1 MLSPSGAYTT
11 ATFLAAGVSLAV
23 AARVYG
29 RREPYAESFV
39 GLMIAIAAWSGLYG
53 VQLLVSGLATRLSVF
68 RVIAVVG
75 ATVPTLWLWFT
86 VQYTGADWLADAREV
101 LLLEPAVFVVAV
113 VTNPA
118 HGLVWGSPRLAVD
131 TGVTSLIVTFG
142 PGFLLHATYSYLL
155 VAVGLVLVARVAVT
169 GPVVSARQSALL
181 MLGAVPPFV
190 VNVVELLV
198 GGPIPVDTTPFAFV
212 VTGVVWGLALF
223 QFDLLRRTAPA
234 RRQAL
239 EGVDSGL
246 IVTDETGEVVEID
259 ELARRV
265 FDGEPTVGDSLQP
278 TVADGAGSP
287 SGLDGGDRT
296 AVIDDRRRV
305 FDTTVEPLSDHRGRT
320 TGYAVVVHDVTAR
333 HASRKRLEVANRVL
347 RHNLSNDLNVVVG
360 YANHVTTRSD
370 DSEVREAATKIH
382 AAATGLLET
391 SEKARV
397 LVNSETS
404 TTDPVAVELTEPTR
418 RVVEQFE
425 SVADVRL
432 SVTDATATVESRRD
446 YRTALSNLVENAV
459 EHHDGDPTV
468 WVEVT
473 TDTDA
478 DEVVVAVADDGP
490 GVPDTDRLAV
500 VRGTETPLEHA
511 SGLGL
516 WIARW
521 TATAVGGELSI
532 SDREPRGTRVELRL
546 PSAES

>member
-1 MLSPSGAYTT
+1 MLSPSAAYTT
-11 ATFLAAGVSLAV
+11 AMFLAAGVSLVV

-29 RREPYAESFV
+29 RREPYAGSFV
-39 GLMIAIAAWSGLYG
+39 ALMTAIAAWSGLYG
-53 VQLLVSGLATRLSVF
+53 VQLLVSGLGLRLFVF
-68 RVIAVVG
+68 RLIVVAG

-86 VQYTGADWLADAREV
+86 IQYTGTDWLADVRWALV
-101 LLLEPAVFVVAV
+101 LEPAAFVAAV
-113 VTNPA
+113 VTNSV
-118 HGLVWGSPRLAVD
+118 HGLVWESPRIAVD
-131 TGVTSLIVTFG
+131 AGVTSLIVTLN
-142 PGFLLHATYSYLL
+142 PGYLLHAAYAYVL

-169 GPVVSARQSALL
+169 GPAVSARQSALL
-181 MLGAVPPFV
+181 IAGAVPPFV
-190 VNVVELLV
+190 ANVLQLLV
-198 GGPIPVDTTPFAFV
+198 GGPIPVDTTPLAFV

-239 EGVDSGL
+239 QGVDTGV

-259 ELARRV
+259 ELARKV
-265 FDGEPTVGDSLQP
+265 FDGEPAVGDTLQP
-278 TVADGAGSP
+278 TATDGAGSP
-287 SGLDGGDRT
+287 SGLDDGDRT

-305 FDTTVEPLSDHRGRT
+305 FDTAVEPLSDHRGRT

-360 YANHVTTRSD
+360 YANHVAAQGD
-370 DSEVREAATKIH
+370 DPEVRDAATRIH
-382 AAATGLLET
+382 AAATELLET

-397 LVNSETS
+397 LVNSETN
-404 TTDPVAVELTEPTR
+404 TIDPVAVELTEPTR
-418 RVVEQFE
+418 RVAEQFE
-425 SVADVRL
+425 PIADVRL
-432 SVTDATATVESRRD
+432 SVTDATAVVESRWD

-478 DEVVVAVADDGP
+478 DDVVVTVADDGP

-500 VRGTETPLEHA
+500 TRGTETPLEHA

-516 WIARW
+516 WTARW

-532 SDREPRGTRVELRL
+532 SDRDPRGTRVELRL
-546 PSAES
+546 PAAES